1 MIFERNWLNLILAK
15 VGFYEKLIAAKT
27 KKMFRKFSHEN
38 LFSRKLTPSRDN
50 ANVFK
55 IKNSSKLFGDY

>member
-27 KKMFRKFSHEN
+27 KKMFRKFSREN